1 MEYFQSED
9 NQTIIVRFDH
19 GDLLLEGLQAVADGL
34 GLHTA
39 ALVTGYGALSRLH
52 VHWGA
57 HTGLPP
63 EAVYGVYEEP
73 LEICALPGVI
83 AGGEVHAH
91 ITAGAGE
98 RTISGHL
105 EPGTVVCWLAEVVIQ
120 TLPLDLVR
128 VRDEWGVPLIGRRE
142 SRGERREP
150 RVTGPDYPEGLPQP
164 RADTVGR
171 GRPPRSVPT

>member
-1 MEYFQSED
+1 MEYFCSED
-9 NQTIIVRFDH
+9 NQTIVIRFDH
-19 GDLLLEGLQAVADGL
+19 GDLLLEGLQQVADEL
-34 GLHTA
+34 GLETA

-52 VHWGA
+52 VHWGK
-57 HTGLPP
+57 HTGRPA

-83 AGGEVHAH
+83 AAGQVHVH

-120 TLPLDLVR
+120 KLPLDLVR
-128 VRDEWGVPLIGRRE
+128 VKDEWGVPLLRSRE
-142 SRGERREP
+142 SRGASRE
-150 RVTGPDYPEGLPQP
+150 
-164 RADTVGR
+164 
-171 GRPPRSVPT
+171 

>member
-1 MEYFQSED
+1 MEYFCSED
-9 NQTIIVRFDH
+9 NQTVVVRFDH
-19 GDLLLEGLQAVADGL
+19 GDLLLEGLQQVAEEL
-34 GLHTA
+34 RLETA

-52 VHWGA
+52 VHWGK

-83 AGGEVHAH
+83 ADGQVHAH

-105 EPGTVVCWLAEVVIQ
+105 EPETIVCWLAEVVIRR
-120 TLPLDLVR
+120 LPLDLMR
-128 VRDEWGVPLIGRRE
+128 VRDEWGVPLLRK
-142 SRGERREP
+142 RG
-150 RVTGPDYPEGLPQP
+150 T
-164 RADTVGR
+164 
-171 GRPPRSVPT
+171 

>member
-1 MEYFQSED
+1 MEHLQSDD
-9 NQTIIVRFDH
+9 NQIVTIRFDH
-19 GDLLLEGLQAVADGL
+19 GDLLLEGLQQVADEL
-34 GLHTA
+34 GLQTA

-52 VHWGA
+52 VHWGK

-83 AGGEVHAH
+83 ADGQVHVH

-120 TLPLDLVR
+120 RLPLDLVR
-128 VRDEWGVPLIGRRE
+128 VRDEWGIPLLRRRE
-142 SRGERREP
+142 S
-150 RVTGPDYPEGLPQP
+150 
-164 RADTVGR
+164 
-171 GRPPRSVPT
+171 